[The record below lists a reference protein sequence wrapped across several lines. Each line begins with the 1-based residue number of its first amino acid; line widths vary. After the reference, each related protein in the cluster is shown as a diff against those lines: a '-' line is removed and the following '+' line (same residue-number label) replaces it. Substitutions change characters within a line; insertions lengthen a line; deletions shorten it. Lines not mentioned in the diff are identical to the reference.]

1 MGLFKSCTCYY
12 AIYTST
18 MGVACP
24 HSLQTL
30 VEDLYVYFPNQTNS
44 NTTPY
49 CYI

>member
-30 VEDLYVYFPNQTNS
+30 VEDLYVPIQTQLL
-44 NTTPY
+44 TAI
-49 CYI
+49 YI